1 MELLKR
7 RKKNTKNDGGVTIM
21 PSNAEPNNDQEHPLS
36 RGHILQHHFYR
47 DYFTPLL
54 RRVGC
59 NPSAYCIFW
68 SMFTVFG
75 MLSLFVGYQST
86 KHLHLY
92 SNVQARKDSHFAPS
106 DHGGQA
112 VLCCIALDEES
123 YIDEFVDYHIGIG
136 FNKIIIFDNS
146 NENRLKQ
153 WGQKRH
159 NSTAEVIHYPGINMQ
174 GQAYLDCAKG
184 AHYNE
189 KMKWAAFWDVDEF
202 LVLKKHDNVDRFLD
216 EHLSS
221 GTLALNWHMFR
232 QGGETIYKPLP
243 VTKRFVYRDSHTD
256 AHVKSIVRLRD
267 MNMTDPPHPHYP
279 KLINGTQHDTNG
291 KAFEGPFNAG
301 GPSDIAVLH
310 HYITKSFQEYKNKR
324 IRGRADTPN
333 WNPSNPSPEY
343 EQMVNSSIA
352 EYNNALADD
361 GNRQISGVVDDSA
374 WRIMKKV
381 SPKYAF
387 YDSFD

>member
-1 MELLKR
+1 MGRNRKLARTDNRVAVRYLALLIVTFVIGAMTLLEAHVNLVSSFFLNSNQSKSGTTHFKLASELG
-7 RKKNTKNDGGVTIM
+7 KNGSVNKYVEEEEEM
-21 PSNAEPNNDQEHPLS
+21 
-36 RGHILQHHFYR
+36 
-47 DYFTPLL
+47 
-54 RRVGC
+54 V
-59 NPSAYCIFW
+59 
-68 SMFTVFG
+68 
-75 MLSLFVGYQST
+75 
-86 KHLHLY
+86 
-92 SNVQARKDSHFAPS
+92 
-106 DHGGQA
+106 HGGQA

-136 FNKIIIFDNS
+136 FNKIIIYDNS
-146 NENRLKQ
+146 NENQLKQ

-174 GQAYLDCAKG
+174 GRAYLDCAKG
-184 AHYNE
+184 AHYNG

-221 GTLALNWHMFR
+221 GALALNWYIFR
-232 QGGETIYKPLP
+232 QGGKTIYEPLP
-243 VTKRFVYRDSHTD
+243 VTKRFVYRDNHTN

-267 MNMTDPPHPHYP
+267 MDMTHRLHPHYP

-310 HYITKSFQEYKNKR
+310 HYVTKSFQEYKNKR

-343 EQMVNSSIA
+343 EQMVKSAIA
-352 EYNNALADD
+352 DYNNALARGQDQSELQQDD
-361 GNRQISGVVDDSA
+361 GNRQIPGVVDDSA